1 MGFIDSLL
9 AWLVL
14 FLIIAFIFFAVF
26 AYFLGWG
33 YPNEVTLAAHDTNLT
48 NLEEE
53 TNKGTLAA
61 HETNLAKIEEETTY
75 RRRWIGF
82 FVLFALIII
91 MGSTGLNAFLNTKS

>member
-14 FLIIAFIFFAVF
+14 LLIIAFIFFAVF
-26 AYFLGWG
+26 AYFLGWF
-33 YPNEVTLAAHDTNLT
+33 YPTED
-48 NLEEE
+48 
-53 TNKGTLAA
+53 TNKGISTSDEADL
-61 HETNLAKIEEETTY
+61 TNSLEEETTY
-75 RRRWIGF
+75 RRRRWIGF